1 MRPAPSSTRLLSIF
15 AALCVATVVAV
26 ACSVGQARVGG
37 VGERAMAAARSA
49 TAPAPAPVASS
60 DPPID
65 PDIGINNITHVI
77 VIMQENRS
85 FDHYFGTF
93 PGADGFPRD
102 AQGHIDV
109 CVPDPQAGICR
120 RPYHDTNR
128 FDAGGPHGL
137 LGSSIDEN
145 GDADGRVRQ
154 GAGADRQ
161 RMPAPPRRLPVP
173 GGQAGSGGPAGHHGV
188 SHRTA
193 RSRTTGHT
201 RSTSCCR
208 TTCSRRS
215 RRGRFPR
222 TCSWC
227 RAGRP
232 RAPTSATR

>member
-1 MRPAPSSTRLLSIF
+1 
-15 AALCVATVVAV
+15 
-26 ACSVGQARVGG
+26 
-37 VGERAMAAARSA
+37 MAAARSA
-49 TAPAPAPVASS
+49 TAPAPAPVTSS

-137 LGSSIDEN
+137 LGSSIDEDGTRMDGFVRALEQIGN
-145 GDADGRVRQ
+145 GCEQHPDVFHAGRPS
-154 GAGADRQ
+154 GARAASRTSWGIT
-161 RMPAPPRRLPVP
+161 PP
-173 GGQAGSGGPAGHHGV
+173 
-188 SHRTA
+188 A

-227 RAGRP
+227 PAGRP
-232 RAPTSATR
+232 RAPTSAMR